1 MGTSVNVGSLP
12 LWVRL
17 WGKDSSGGA
26 GGPSAGAM
34 GSSWP
39 IGPMPAASR
48 DPLSLAG
55 KPCKGSY
62 CLQNRTRTPR
72 ACASLC
78 PVAGRSQTPC
88 AWAPSSPQRA
98 SCERAPSPPP
108 RRTPVGP
115 QRCLWER
122 WGKWQAEAPSG
133 QDSGA
138 RSATPHAPPVVFLPC
153 K

>member
-1 MGTSVNVGSLP
+1 MGTSVNVGSFL

-17 WGKDSSGGA
+17 WGEDSGGGR
-26 GGPSAGAM
+26 GGSSAGAM

-55 KPCKGSY
+55 KPCKGSC

-78 PVAGRSQTPC
+78 PVAGRSRTPC
-88 AWAPSSPQRA
+88 AWAPSSPRQA
-98 SCERAPSPPP
+98 SCERAPFPPREPQRGPRDASGRGGESGKQRHPLARTLVLSLPPP
-108 RRTPVGP
+108 RSTCSV
-115 QRCLWER
+115 
-122 WGKWQAEAPSG
+122 
-133 QDSGA
+133 
-138 RSATPHAPPVVFLPC
+138 SAL
-153 K
+153 